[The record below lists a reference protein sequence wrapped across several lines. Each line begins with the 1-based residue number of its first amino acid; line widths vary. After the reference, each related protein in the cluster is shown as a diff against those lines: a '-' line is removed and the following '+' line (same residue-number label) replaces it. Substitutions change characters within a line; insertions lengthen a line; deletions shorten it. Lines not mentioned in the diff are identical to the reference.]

1 MDRISVPGEPALTKT
16 VGIPP
21 VEVEL
26 PITFSRSWL
35 RKLFGP
41 AQAALG
47 LLGGFLAVL
56 VLLVTPDTLST
67 HGLLWAV
74 LFTCLAVMVAVLAA
88 AFLQSA
94 VSNIAVD
101 FFEKEGVLSIT
112 SEGILDRRISL
123 HRIAWPEI
131 RSGKK
136 VVFQGHLGGISVVSN
151 REIAPRWFRFD
162 IKLKG
167 LLRKNGRHW
176 PSYFIDTRYFGMN
189 MSTYLLSETI
199 LALID
204 RGAGGRSSLSP
215 SGDG

>member
-1 MDRISVPGEPALTKT
+1 MIRTVAGGVDGGEGLMSVPAGGAMDRISVPGEPALTKT

-136 VVFQGHLGGISVVSN
+136 SYSK
-151 REIAPRWFRFD
+151 D
-162 IKLKG
+162 I
-167 LLRKNGRHW
+167 W
-176 PSYFIDTRYFGMN
+176 
-189 MSTYLLSETI
+189 
-199 LALID
+199 
-204 RGAGGRSSLSP
+204 AGSA
-215 SGDG
+215 

>member
-1 MDRISVPGEPALTKT
+1 MSVPAGGAMDRISVPGEPALTKT

-136 VVFQGHLGGISVVSN
+136 SYSK
-151 REIAPRWFRFD
+151 D
-162 IKLKG
+162 I
-167 LLRKNGRHW
+167 W
-176 PSYFIDTRYFGMN
+176 
-189 MSTYLLSETI
+189 
-199 LALID
+199 
-204 RGAGGRSSLSP
+204 AGSA
-215 SGDG
+215 